1 MRRFAPPL
9 PLIQGREDSAR
20 RSSILSRSLLMLVL
34 AASLCAGLPA
44 VSHAQDVGDD
54 LNAAG
59 QSVKEGAKDTGHAIG
74 EGARDTGH
82 AIGEGAHETGQA
94 IGQGAKDVGHAIG
107 EGATD
112 AGHAIKEGAQDTGDF
127 AKDKTQ
133 EARSGIGGFFH
144 RIGNWFSGDSD

>member
-1 MRRFAPPL
+1 MRRFAQPIPY
-9 PLIQGREDSAR
+9 IQGPCVQVRAEGSVR
-20 RSSILSRSLLMLVL
+20 RSSMLSRSLLMLVL
-34 AASLCAGLPA
+34 AGTLSASLPA

-74 EGARDTGH
+74 DGARDVGHAIGEGARDTGH
-82 AIGEGAHETGQA
+82 AIGEGAS
-94 IGQGAKDVGHAIG
+94 
-107 EGATD
+107 D

-144 RIGNWFSGDSD
+144 RVGNWFSGGE

>member
-1 MRRFAPPL
+1 MRRFAQPL
-9 PLIQGREDSAR
+9 PSLQGQVEASVQRISMP
-20 RSSILSRSLLMLVL
+20 SRSLLMLVL
-34 AASLCAGLPA
+34 AAGLCAGLPA
-44 VSHAQDVGDD
+44 ASHAQDVGDD

-74 EGARDTGH
+74 EGA
-82 AIGEGAHETGQA
+82 HETGQA
-94 IGQGAKDVGHAIG
+94 IGQGARDVGHAIG
-107 EGATD
+107 EGASD

-144 RIGNWFSGDSD
+144 RIGNWFSGGE